1 MTDDIDFAVENVK
14 KGLNFSMKNYRK
26 FFPEMFKVTA
36 LAAGLVM
43 AIVLLLGLL
52 FFLGLEASSMEQ
64 TIGSILILVAVALI
78 VMIIM
83 AFVSEAV
90 QSVVYNIMDKWG
102 KKTPIIANFKRNF
115 KPIVFY
121 ILALIAINIVAF
133 IPIIILMFLLI
144 GGMAAAQSEGA
155 FVIGQLMV
163 NVVSR
168 LYQLVVGTILA
179 FILQFAIF
187 ELIITRMGVVNSIKK
202 SYATVKKT
210 LVPTVVFDI
219 LAWVVEFIVSIAV
232 IFALIIVLVI
242 LVALGA
248 GIYFVLGSSSTI
260 LWILI
265 ALGIPI
271 FIILAI
277 AVAAVELT
285 ATLPMKYFYWKKAR
299 EIK

>member
-1 MTDDIDFAVENVK
+1 MADDIDFAVENVK
-14 KGLNFSMKNYRK
+14 KGLDFSMKNYRK

-36 LAAGLVM
+36 LSVVVVAATV
-43 AIVLLLGLL
+43 ALLGFL
-52 FFLGLEASSMEQ
+52 FFLGLEAGNMEQ
-64 TIGSILILVAVALI
+64 TIGGILILVAFAI
-78 VMIIM
+78 VVIIIM

-90 QSVVYNIMDKWG
+90 QSVVYNIMNRWG
-102 KKTPIIANFKRNF
+102 KKTPIIANFKKNF
-115 KPIVFY
+115 KPIFFY
-121 ILALIAINIVAF
+121 MLALVAINIVAF
-133 IPIIILMFLLI
+133 IPIILLMFLLI
-144 GGMAAAQSEGA
+144 GGMVAAQSEAA
-155 FVIGQLMV
+155 FVITQLMV

-179 FILQFAIF
+179 FILQFAMF

-210 LVPTVVFDI
+210 LIPTIVFNI
-219 LAWVVEFIVSIAV
+219 LTWVVELIVSIAV
-232 IFALIIVLVI
+232 IFAFIIAAVI
-242 LVALGA
+242 LVVLGA
-248 GIYFVLGSSSTI
+248 GIYFALGSSATV

-265 ALGIPI
+265 ALGILV

-285 ATLPMKYFYWKKAR
+285 ATLPMRYFYWKKVR

>member
-1 MTDDIDFAVENVK
+1 MADDIDFAVENVK
-14 KGLNFSMKNYRK
+14 KGLDFSMKNYRK

-36 LAAGLVM
+36 LSVVVVAATV
-43 AIVLLLGLL
+43 ALLGFL
-52 FFLGLEASSMEQ
+52 FFLGLEAGNMEQ
-64 TIGSILILVAVALI
+64 TIGSILILVAFAI
-78 VMIIM
+78 VIMIIM

-90 QSVVYNIMDKWG
+90 QSVVYNIMNRWG
-102 KKTPIIANFKRNF
+102 KKTPIIANFKKNF
-115 KPIVFY
+115 KPIFFY
-121 ILALIAINIVAF
+121 MLALVAINIVAF
-133 IPIIILMFLLI
+133 IPIILLMFLLI
-144 GGMAAAQSEGA
+144 GGMVAAQSEAA
-155 FVIGQLMV
+155 FVITQLMV

-179 FILQFAIF
+179 FILQFAMF

-210 LVPTVVFDI
+210 LIPTIVFNI
-219 LAWVVEFIVSIAV
+219 LTWVVELIVSIAV
-232 IFALIIVLVI
+232 IFAFIIAAVI
-242 LVALGA
+242 LVVLGA
-248 GIYFVLGSSSTI
+248 GIYFALGSSATV

-265 ALGIPI
+265 ALGILV

-285 ATLPMKYFYWKKAR
+285 ATLPMRYFYWKKVR